1 MTDVPST
8 VAVTALVR
16 FADSAFDGQHWH
28 AVMRN
33 LGSLQGDDWDWTPSE
48 GERSIREI
56 VRHIGKSKLIF
67 ANQLFGDGTLSWDD
81 PEVAK
86 PVRAGGSVDEA
97 IAWLRETHVA
107 FRDGIAGCT
116 DDELATTP
124 TGYWGKPT
132 ELQWSIEVLTQHDVY
147 HAGEINHI
155 RALRH
160 GNDAWGNDPAAEDL
174 V

>member
-1 MTDVPST
+1 MTEVPSN

-33 LGSLQGDDWDWTPSE
+33 LGSLQSDDWDWTPSE

-67 ANQLFGDGTLSWDD
+67 ANQLFGDGTLCWDD
-81 PEVAK
+81 PDLAK
-86 PVRAGGSVDEA
+86 PVRAGGSVAEA
-97 IAWLRETHVA
+97 IAWLRETQGA

-124 TGYWGKPT
+124 TGYWDKPT
-132 ELQWSIEVLTQHDVY
+132 ELQWSIEVLIQHDVY

-160 GNDAWGNDPAAEDL
+160 GNDAWGNDPAAEVL
-174 V
+174 A